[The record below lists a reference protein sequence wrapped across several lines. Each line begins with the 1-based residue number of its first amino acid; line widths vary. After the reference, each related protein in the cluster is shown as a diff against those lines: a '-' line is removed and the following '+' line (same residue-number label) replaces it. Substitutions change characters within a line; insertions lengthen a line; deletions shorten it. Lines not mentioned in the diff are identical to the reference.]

1 MTLFAAKSAASFLL
15 GSLLSGLLLLQS
27 PAIAQSVDTAEAA
40 QPLLPQYNQRYVLG
54 EMTALAPLQIS
65 GVNTMMTIGFGG
77 RLDRVVSAAE
87 LRLNYHVSPAIADQI
102 TQVRVLLN
110 NEITAVI
117 PLQAAQAGSRQSRT
131 VRLDPRLFSS
141 YNELRF
147 ELLGETTHGLCTSAS
162 PSAWFELA
170 RDSSLQVTYQQL
182 KVANELSYFPEP
194 WFDRR
199 DFGRA
204 RIELML
210 PADPD
215 LTEVEAAGVL
225 ASYFGMKA
233 DWRELNFALSSIH
246 TAAPT
251 LTEDWQQRWPE
262 AHVIVLT
269 TNADKPWAL
278 RDLADVQQA
287 EIRVIDNPAYPTYK
301 ALLIRA
307 PDPQQLR
314 AAVATLVTHDAGLSG
329 AQATIATQPQQ
340 PREAYQAPRWL
351 PLDRPVLFKDLV
363 EQASELERT
372 ASNRSPITIALRLP
386 PDLFTWQKYGIPV
399 DLKFRYTP
407 PIVRDE
413 SRMLVSVNNEFIKG
427 FTLNESGT
435 ENTQERLRVPILEG
449 SLFNQGN
456 VTLPS
461 FKLAAMNQLQFTFSF
476 GSISDSCKVAPLAN
490 ARGAI
495 DGTSSIDLRGYD
507 HYVALP
513 DVHLYAKTGYP
524 FSRHDDL
531 LQTRVV
537 VPAVM
542 SEQVLQTTLLSVA
555 KIAAATGYPTTG
567 LQLRLVEQLDAS
579 EDADILIVGHQ
590 ALADWFKRFGASNL
604 SKQLAGYNLA
614 AQQQL
619 LFDPQLALENSGPS
633 AAVVSFASPLAQGRT
648 VVALTAT
655 TDSYLT
661 RVQQA
666 LNSAEQTN
674 QFHGFMTVITPA
686 RVQSFDTVVPYYV
699 GTLGWWNQFTYH
711 LAQYP
716 LVVTFLALLAVVV
729 LALML
734 FRIFSAKAKRR
745 NEQQKR

>member
-1 MTLFAAKSAASFLL
+1 MTLSAAKRAVIWLL
-15 GSLLSGLLLLQS
+15 GVSLSWLLWHQ
-27 PAIAQSVDTAEAA
+27 PASAQSTAITEAT
-40 QPLLPQYNQRYVLG
+40 PPSVLPQITQRYVLG
-54 EMTALAPLQIS
+54 DMTALAPLQVS

-77 RLDRVVSAAE
+77 RLDRVVTAAE
-87 LRLNYHVSPAIADQI
+87 LQLNYHVSPAIADQI

-110 NEITAVI
+110 NEVSAVI
-117 PLQAAQAGSRQSRT
+117 PLQASQAGSRQRKT
-131 VRLDPRLFSS
+131 LRLDPRLFAS

-147 ELLGETTHGLCTSAS
+147 ELLSETTHGLCTTAS
-162 PSAWFELA
+162 PSAWFEIG
-170 RDSSLQVTYQQL
+170 RDSSLQLTYQQL

-204 RIELML
+204 HIELML

-215 LTEVEAAGVL
+215 LTEAEAAGVL

-233 DWRELNFALSSIH
+233 DWRELSFALSSIH
-246 TAAPT
+246 TNAPAIDQ
-251 LTEDWQQRWPE
+251 DWQQRWPE

-278 RDLADVQQA
+278 QYLGDVQQA
-287 EIRVIDNPAYPTYK
+287 EIRIVDNPAYPTYK

-307 PDPQQLR
+307 PNAQQLR

-329 AQATIATQPQQ
+329 DHALITAQPQQ
-340 PREAYQAPRWL
+340 PRDAYQAPRWL
-351 PLDRPVLFKDLV
+351 PLDRPVPFTELV
-363 EQASELERT
+363 EQPSELERS

-435 ENTQERLRVPILEG
+435 ENTEERLRVPILEG
-449 SLFNQGN
+449 ALFNQGN

-461 FKLAAMNQLQFTFSF
+461 FKLAALNQLQFSFSF
-476 GSISDSCKVAPLAN
+476 GSISDSCKVVPLAN

-495 DGTSSIDLRGYD
+495 DGNSSIDLRGYD

-542 SEQVLQTTLLSVA
+542 SEQVLQTTLVSVA

-567 LQLRLVEQLDAS
+567 LQLRLVEQLDAN

-590 ALADWFKRFGASNL
+590 ALADWFQRFGASTL
-604 SKQLAGYNLA
+604 TTQLAGYNVA

-633 AAVVSFASPLAQGRT
+633 AAVVSFASPLAPSRT

-655 TDSYLT
+655 SDSYLT
-661 RVQQA
+661 RLQQA
-666 LNSAEQTN
+666 FNSAEQTN
-674 QFHGFMTVITPA
+674 QFHGFMTLITPA
-686 RVQSFDTVVPYYV
+686 RVQSFDTVAPYYV

-716 LVVTFLALLAVVV
+716 LVVTLLALLAVVV

-734 FRIFSAKAKRR
+734 FRLFSAKAKRR
-745 NEQQKR
+745 NRLQNT

>member
-1 MTLFAAKSAASFLL
+1 MLLAAKRMAVGCLGLL
-15 GSLLSGLLLLQS
+15 FGAMTMASLLL
-27 PAIAQSVDTAEAA
+27 PATAQA
-40 QPLLPQYNQRYVLG
+40 QNESSNQLPQQTERYSLG
-54 EMTALAPLQIS
+54 DMTALAPLQVS
-65 GVNTMMTIGFGG
+65 GVNTVMTIGFGG

-87 LRLNYHVSPAIADQI
+87 LQLNYQVSPAIADQI

-110 NEITAVI
+110 NEINAVI
-117 PLQAAQAGSRQSRT
+117 PLTAAQASSRQSIKLQ
-131 VRLDPRLFSS
+131 LDPRLFSS

-147 ELLGETTHGLCTSAS
+147 ELLSETTHGLCTTAS
-162 PSAWFELA
+162 PSAWFELS
-170 RDSSLQVTYQQL
+170 RDSSLRITYQQL
-182 KVANELSYFPEP
+182 KVANELSFFPEP

-199 DFGRA
+199 DFGRV
-204 RIELML
+204 RVNLML
-210 PADPD
+210 PTDPD

-225 ASYFGMKA
+225 ASYFGVQA
-233 DWRELNFALSSIH
+233 DWRDLSFALSSSIS
-246 TAAPT
+246 AAPE
-251 LTEDWQQRWPE
+251 LSEDWQQRWP
-262 AHVIVLT
+262 AGHVIVLT
-269 TNADKPWAL
+269 TNADIPWAW
-278 RDLADVQQA
+278 RDLAAVTQP
-287 EIRVIDNPAYPTYK
+287 EVRMLDNPAYPTYK

-307 PDPQQLR
+307 PDAQQLR
-314 AAVATLVTHDAGLSG
+314 AAVATLVLNHVGLSG
-329 AQATIATQPQQ
+329 QQAQIAAQVQA

-351 PLDRPVLFKDLV
+351 PIDKPVLFQDLV
-363 EQASELERT
+363 DQQSELERT
-372 ASNRSPITIALRLP
+372 ASNRAPISIPLRLP
-386 PDLFTWQKYGIPV
+386 PDLFTWQKYGIPI

-435 ENTQERLRVPILEG
+435 ENTAERLRVPILEG
-449 SLFNQGN
+449 ALFNQNN

-461 FKLAAMNQLQFTFSF
+461 FKLAAINQLQFSFSF

-495 DGTSSIDLRGYD
+495 DGNSSIDLRGYD

-531 LQTRVV
+531 LQTRVI

-567 LQLRLVEQLDAS
+567 LQLRLTEQLS
-579 EDADILIVGHQ
+579 SNEDADILIIGHQ
-590 ALADWFKRFGASNL
+590 ALADWFKRFGADGL
-604 SKQLAGYNLA
+604 MTQMAGYNLA

-619 LFDPQLALENSGPS
+619 LFEPQLALENSGPS
-633 AAVVSFASPLAQGRT
+633 AAVVSFASPLSPKRT

-661 RVQQA
+661 RLQQV
-666 LNSAEQTN
+666 LNNAEQTN
-674 QFHGFMTVITPA
+674 QFHGFMALITPA
-686 RVQSFDTVVPYYV
+686 RVQSFDTIAPYYV

-716 LVVTFLALLAVVV
+716 LVVTLIALLAVVV

-734 FRIFSAKAKRR
+734 FRLFSAKAKRR
-745 NEQQKR
+745 AAQQSS